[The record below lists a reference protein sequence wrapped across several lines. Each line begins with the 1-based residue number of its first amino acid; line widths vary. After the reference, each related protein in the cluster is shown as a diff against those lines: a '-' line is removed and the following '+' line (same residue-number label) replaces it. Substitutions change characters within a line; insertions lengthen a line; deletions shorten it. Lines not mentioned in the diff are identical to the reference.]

1 MLIFHGINYK
11 LLLFFLEECSKI
23 AVELLNELTMNKATV
38 ENQLAIIKLVKDA
51 PANLSKEQKKL
62 LKTFTGWGT
71 VYKALDPSSEGF
83 YKEAYQQLL
92 ELLTEDEL
100 KIAQSVT
107 PNAYYT
113 HPEIAEAIWEIVK
126 GLGFAG
132 GNILEPSCGSG
143 IFISNCPDDL
153 RYNSKFIGVELDPIS
168 AKVAEML
175 HPEATIYNQGFEDFV
190 LQHGEFDLAIGNV
203 PFGATPLWDQN
214 LGIKP
219 QKIHNFFLLK
229 ALKLVR
235 KGGLVAFL
243 TSTGFLDS
251 KSGQAFRQVVSQ
263 YGELVLA
270 NRLPSG
276 TFSENAGTEV
286 TIDLVVFQKH
296 LKKPDDYWSAF
307 SEANVQYPDWIESHS
322 FEVYGSSDVHKKYIT
337 SDPAR
342 VDMWCS
348 RVTAGIKHHIDVKQG
363 VNKDIYELAINQYFI
378 ANLRDLLGMVSVDK
392 LYGGGSRGALIPIE
406 GFNPISR
413 LEAIASSQK
422 PRYHN
427 YPLGS
432 VEVSDQELA
441 KMPNGSFLIV
451 DGNVVQKKASKF
463 NNAHA
468 FQIERV
474 DDPEKILL
482 FIQLVNVLTAL
493 IEAQKTSNENKMQS
507 LREQLNIDYD
517 QWVSKYGYLH
527 ANSGLDDDTR
537 YYLLLALE
545 TPENVKG
552 SKKYLKTDIF
562 YKCTASPAMLLEKC
576 DRTQD
581 ALVISLNIFG
591 CIDTEHMA
599 ILLDKSVDWVCE
611 DLKAN
616 KLAYFDPSTQKWEL
630 PDSYLSGN
638 IYKKREQA
646 IEAGIPENIEALDEV
661 IPKYLLPDADIDTC
675 VSVAVDI
682 GVEKFRQ
689 DQAKFDISLG
699 QTWID
704 IETYRLFTCWLF
716 NVSDTHPVYVK
727 KFQYPTN
734 EYKILNPP
742 TVKSDSQYAT
752 TMVGAVELLGLA
764 LNGMQPKVMIT
775 IDTAE
780 GSKRVEDKNGT
791 LAAIAAQDKIKDA
804 FQKWIFSDLERAIA
818 LTKKYNTTYNCFVA
832 PNFSGKHLTFPGINP
847 EIQLRD
853 HQKDA
858 AWRGLNQK
866 SFLLGWE
873 VGGGKTIGFIVA
885 AMEQKRLGLISKP
898 MFVVLN
904 STISDIESEFRKL
917 YPTAKLLVGT
927 EKSTSPQNRWKFL
940 YKIATGDWDAVLIT
954 HSQFKFISMS
964 AQARIEFLKAEI
976 AAIENQKAD
985 AGKGRKG
992 SLKSAATIL
1001 EFYKKKLELAMD
1013 QLNGS
1018 QDNID
1023 FELLGVDSLVI
1034 DEFHQYKN
1042 LYRHTKKENIA
1053 GMPNSTSERAF
1064 DCYIKIRHVLMNGG
1078 RVILAT
1084 GTPVSNTL
1092 AEAWTMLRYL
1102 NLEYLEEIGLNHFDS
1117 FFELFFEATSEFE
1130 ILPYGYKLR
1139 QRVRKI
1145 KNHPELVEILNQYMD
1160 VRNADDLK
1168 LPRPSYEVLSVGCP
1182 PSQEQLDY
1190 LLELCDRYK
1199 AFMSR
1204 QVDPR
1209 DDNPLKIIGD
1219 GRACQLDPRLRIED
1233 ADNLISSKVNQCV
1246 RNVYRI
1252 WELTASVQ
1260 GAQAVFCDFSIPKKH
1275 VFNVYQY
1282 VKDVLVLLG
1291 IPENQ
1296 IAFVHDYKTKTQ
1308 KKFLLH
1314 LINAGEIRVVLGST
1328 AKLGTGVNM
1337 QKRLFAL
1344 HHLDAPWRPSDIAQ
1358 REGRVIRQGNL
1369 FDHVLIFRYVTQGGF
1384 DGKVPGFDAFIW
1396 QAIES
1401 KAKVFTSLF
1410 RANPGRRQIETDDSA
1425 LMDMSMLKVIATGD
1439 DGFLRLEEINQ
1450 EVKKAEILKK
1460 EWQHQSYFVKSE
1472 LSATRR
1478 NIERS
1483 REMIDNA
1490 QEDLIYLQNNPFR
1503 KLPITIDG
1511 IPYSFEKGV
1520 KTLYDTRLEILKTKN
1535 IRMGEFR
1542 IDVGGYYSNYF
1553 TFIRRSN
1560 LEIKSKSWLQ
1570 DPEFDF
1576 QVELQNLTNSL
1587 VANVNKWE
1595 AEIPKIEERM
1605 KPFENYPLQQKMD
1618 DLIEAQK
1625 VLQEKYGDEPST
1637 NGVADDIQLIRQGVA
1652 KKQLNGKKVEMAKW
1666 INDLK
1671 HYLKTENPEVIF
1683 RGESYPQ
1690 EKGYEVI
1697 SNSQDVDGFEIAGF
1711 KVALNLKWEITN
1723 KGSYVFDDLKSLF
1736 DAIAN
1741 FDEYLKERINQVAGI
1756 LLEAEVI
1763 KEIPDLDNLLGEDDE
1778 AGGKEA
1784 VFEFWHEGQINV
1796 DYSGVDPEFL
1806 ESMKLAIA
1814 NEEEPDWVETT
1825 CEQVQ
1830 ILLNKIYNSI
1840 PEIAPEA
1847 TPENAIINIEAISEE
1862 IVDEDEDYDW
1872 EEDEDWDTVPTI
1884 AASDEQEVDEDE
1896 EIDWEEWELDFIP
1909 N

>member
-1 MLIFHGINYK
+1 
-11 LLLFFLEECSKI
+11 
-23 AVELLNELTMNKATV
+23 MNKQTV

-153 RYNSKFIGVELDPIS
+153 RHNSKFIGIELDPIS

-175 HPEATIYNQGFEDFV
+175 HPEATIYNQGFENLV

-276 TFSENAGTEV
+276 TFLGNAGTEV

-296 LKKPDDYWSAF
+296 LKKPESYQSAF
-307 SEANVQYPDWIESHS
+307 SEEKVFYPDWVESYPISHYRCKDNEQYNKYLLSS
-322 FEVYGSSDVHKKYIT
+322 FLDFDKVGGWS
-337 SDPAR
+337 
-342 VDMWCS
+342 S
-348 RVTAGIKHHIDVKQG
+348 RVMEGVRHHIDSKKG
-363 VNKDIYELAINQYFI
+363 VEDDIYELSMNQYFV
-378 ANLRDLLGMVSVDK
+378 ANLQHLLGMLSVDK
-392 LYGGGSRGALIPIE
+392 LYGGGSRGALISIKGLDPV
-406 GFNPISR
+406 
-413 LEAIASSQK
+413 LELKAIASSQK

-451 DGNVVQKKASKF
+451 DGNVVQKKAGKF
-463 NNAHA
+463 NDAQS
-468 FQIERV
+468 FEIERV
-474 DDPEKILL
+474 EDPEKILL

-562 YKCTASPAMLLEKC
+562 YKRTASPAMLLEKC

-581 ALVISLNIFG
+581 ALVVSINRFG
-591 CIDTEHMA
+591 GVDIDCMA
-599 ILLDKSVDWVCE
+599 NLLGQSCEWVCE

-616 KLAYFDPSTQKWEL
+616 KLAYLNPITQKWEL
-630 PDSYLSGN
+630 PEVYLSGN
-638 IYKKREQA
+638 IRKKLEGA
-646 IEAGIPENIEALDEV
+646 TEANLPENIDALEAVL
-661 IPKYLLPDADIDTC
+661 PKWLLPDADINICVDT
-675 VSVAVDI
+675 AVEI
-682 GVEKFRQ
+682 GVEKFRD
-689 DQAKFDISLG
+689 DQAKFDVSLG

-704 IETYRLFTCWLF
+704 VDIYRAFMLWLF
-716 NVSDTHPVYVK
+716 QLPTNSSVSIR
-727 KFQYPTN
+727 KFSYPSN
-734 EYKILNPP
+734 EYKIINRPNIP
-742 TVKSDSQYAT
+742 KDNQYGT
-752 TMVGAVELLGLA
+752 IMVTAVELLELA
-764 LNGMQPKVMIT
+764 LNGMTPKVMIT
-775 IDTAE
+775 VDTID
-780 GSKRVEDKNGT
+780 GQKRVEDKNAT

-804 FQKWIFSDLERAIA
+804 FQKWIFSDLQVAVH
-818 LTKKYNTTYNCFVA
+818 LTKKYNSEYNTFVVPA
-832 PNFSGKHLTFPGINP
+832 FSGKHLTFPGINP
-847 EIQLRD
+847 DIQLRD

-904 STISDIESEFRKL
+904 STISDIEAEFRKL
-917 YPTAKLLVGT
+917 YPTAKLLVGN

-940 YKIATGDWDAVLIT
+940 YKIAVGDWDAIIIT
-954 HSQFKFISMS
+954 HSQFKAISMS
-964 AQARIEFLKAEI
+964 PQSRIEFIKSEL
-976 AAIENQKAD
+976 AAMREQVED
-985 AGKGRKG
+985 AQEYQGQRK
-992 SLKSAATIL
+992 SLKSRATI
-1001 EFYKKKLELAMD
+1001 ESFYKAKLQLAME
-1013 QLNGS
+1013 QLDNN
-1018 QDNID
+1018 QDDI
-1023 FELLGVDSLVI
+1023 FWELLGVDGLVI
-1034 DEFHQYKN
+1034 DEFHQFKN
-1042 LYRHTKKENIA
+1042 LFRNTKKDDVA
-1053 GMPNSTSERAF
+1053 GMPNSAAERAF
-1064 DCYIKIRHVLMNGG
+1064 DCYLKIRHILINGG
-1078 RVILAT
+1078 RFILAT

-1102 NLEYLEEIGLNHFDS
+1102 NLEYLEEIGLQHFDS

-1139 QRVRKI
+1139 KRVRQI
-1145 KNHPELVEILNQYMD
+1145 KNHPELVAILNQFMD

-1168 LPRPSYEVLSVGCP
+1168 LPRPSHEVISVGCP
-1182 PSQEQLDY
+1182 PSGEQLDY
-1190 LLELCDRYK
+1190 LQELCDRYE
-1199 AFMSR
+1199 AFMTGG
-1204 QVDPR
+1204 VEPC

-1219 GRACQLDPRLRIED
+1219 GRACQLDSRLRIFE
-1233 ADNLISSKVNQCV
+1233 AENLISSKVNQCI
-1246 RNVYRI
+1246 RNTYRI
-1252 WELTASVQ
+1252 WELTTSVK
-1260 GAQAVFCDFSIPKKH
+1260 GAQAVFCDFSVPKKGI
-1275 VFNVYQY
+1275 FNVYQY
-1282 VKDVLVLLG
+1282 VKDILVLLG
-1291 IPENQ
+1291 IPKDQ
-1296 IAFVHDYKTKTQ
+1296 IAFIQDYKTKAQ

-1328 AKLGTGVNM
+1328 SKLGTGVNM

-1358 REGRVIRQGNL
+1358 REGRVVRQGNL
-1369 FDHVLIFRYVTQGGF
+1369 FNHVLIFRYVTQGGY
-1384 DGKVPGFDAFIW
+1384 DGKIPGFDAFIW

-1401 KAKVFTSLF
+1401 KAKVFTNLF
-1410 RANPGRRQIETDDSA
+1410 RANHSQRRIETDDSA
-1425 LMDMSMLKVIATGD
+1425 IMSMSMLKVIATGD
-1439 DGFLRLEEINQ
+1439 DGFLRLEEIKQ
-1450 EVKKAEILKK
+1450 EVKKAEIIKR
-1460 EWQHQSYFVKSE
+1460 EWQHQSYSVRTEYSSTLNK
-1472 LSATRR
+1472 
-1478 NIERS
+1478 IKKS
-1483 REMIDNA
+1483 REEIDNL
-1490 QEDLIYLQNNPFR
+1490 QKDLEYLQQNPFR
-1503 KLPITIDG
+1503 TLTIKIDG
-1511 IPYSFEKGV
+1511 TPFSFEEGTKILE
-1520 KTLYDTRLEILKTKN
+1520 KTHSQILEIKN
-1535 IRMGEFR
+1535 IWIGEFR
-1542 IDVGGYYSNYF
+1542 VKVERYGETYF
-1553 TFIRRSN
+1553 GFSREANIEVKT
-1560 LEIKSKSWLQ
+1560 KTWLR
-1570 DPEFDF
+1570 DPEYDLA
-1576 QVELQNLTNSL
+1576 VKIENLTNGL
-1587 VANVNKWE
+1587 VESILRWE
-1595 AEIPKIEERM
+1595 AKIPDIEERA
-1605 KPFENYPLQQKMD
+1605 KRFENYPEQQKLYG
-1618 DLIEAQK
+1618 LIKQQQ
-1625 VLQEKYGDEPST
+1625 VLEEKYGDKSSVQE
-1637 NGVADDIQLIRQGVA
+1637 DDDHVGRIQKGAIQKR
-1652 KKQLNGKKVEMAKW
+1652 LNGKKKDVAIW

-1671 HYLKTENPEVIF
+1671 KYLKIETPEVTLKEQ
-1683 RGESYPQ
+1683 RYLAQ
-1690 EKGYEVI
+1690 DGYEAI
-1697 SNSQDVDGFEIAGF
+1697 SNSQDVTEFEFAGF
-1711 KVALNLKWEITN
+1711 KVVFSEDNLKWTIN
-1723 KGSYVFDDLKSLF
+1723 GKGCYEFDDLKSLF
-1736 DAIAN
+1736 DAIAS

-1784 VFEFWHEGQINV
+1784 VYEFWHKNQINV
-1796 DYSGVDPEFL
+1796 AYSGVDPDFL

-1896 EIDWEEWELDFIP
+1896 EIDWEKWELDFIP